1 MSTPREPFEP
11 GCWFHVFNHARGSDV
26 IFSNESDYKTFLTLT
41 EKYILPIARIY
52 TYCLMP
58 NHFHFLV
65 QIKDITVPEKHMDKN
80 LSNYIAHQWGTL
92 QNTFTKKMNY
102 KRGTRGGLFCQ
113 SVDRNLINSEEY
125 RQMAVVYIHNNPVK
139 HGFCTSPEDWKFS
152 SYKSIISEGIT
163 KIERDEV
170 ISWFENRKNF
180 IFYHKSNADEIYR
193 EKFNLR

>member
-1 MSTPREPFEP
+1 MSTPREPFEQEV
-11 GCWFHVFNHARGSDV
+11 WYHVFNHAHGKDDL
-26 IFSNESDYKTFLTLT
+26 FSSEYDYNTFLQLI
-41 EKYILPIARIY
+41 EKYILPIANIY
-52 TYCLMP
+52 AYSLLP

-65 QIKDITVPEKHMDKN
+65 RIKNFTIPEKFKN
-80 LSNYIAHQWGTL
+80 ENDYIAHQWGNT
-92 QNTFTKKMNY
+92 QNTYSKKINY

-139 HGFCTSPEDWKFS
+139 HGFCTSPENWKFS
-152 SYKSIISEGIT
+152 SYKSIIAKGVT

-170 ISWFENRKNF
+170 ISWFENRENF
-180 IFYHKSNADEIYR
+180 IFYHKSNADDIYK